1 MQNRFI
7 RIGQLASTKNAP
19 GRWPVSRATVWRW
32 AHAGLL
38 PAPGRLG
45 PGVSAWPIEVIEQ
58 FERER
63 GLASGPAQERTQ

>member
-1 MQNRFI
+1 MQHRFI
-7 RIGQLASTKNAP
+7 RIAQLASTKKNP
-19 GRWPVSRATVWRW
+19 GRWPVSPATVWRW

-63 GLASGPAQERTQ
+63 GLASDRTQEPRQ